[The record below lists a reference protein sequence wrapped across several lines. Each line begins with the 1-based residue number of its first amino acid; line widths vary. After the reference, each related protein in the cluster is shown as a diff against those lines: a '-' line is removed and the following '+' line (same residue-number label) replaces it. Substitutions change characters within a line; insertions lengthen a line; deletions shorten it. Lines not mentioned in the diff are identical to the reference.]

1 MKNIVEQNSGLLVVL
16 RNTKSPSEFLLS
28 CFTTQRLE
36 FYALCHQLECVL
48 LVYHLCIDTI
58 GYT

>member
-48 LVYHLCIDTI
+48 LVSIVY
-58 GYT
+58 